1 MKIFSRVEE
10 EEPIKVANVKPGLVE
25 TLGFL

>member
-1 MKIFSRVEE
+1 MKVFSRVEE
-10 EEPIKVANVKPGLVE
+10 EEPINAANVRPELVE

>member
-10 EEPIKVANVKPGLVE
+10 EEPINAANVKPRLVQ